1 VWRGSCALYNLPGAG
16 HKHRTST
23 AVHKSEA
30 THTLAAKLRAD
41 TLPEMAPGYSG
52 RDGVWGEMAG
62 DGGMAA
68 AVMLQMAA

>member
-1 VWRGSCALYNLPGAG
+1 
-16 HKHRTST
+16 
-23 AVHKSEA
+23 
-30 THTLAAKLRAD
+30 LRAD